1 MTYERQSNSGITDVL
16 QGVTLH
22 LKETGSTSLQITSDT
37 EQYRRLRQGPRHSF
51 SGCHPEVTTKTAYD
65 NQTSTFGLLAQSSAL
80 QGVSGELSQ
89 LLGSRINTGGAI
101 TSLYDLGLEFSAMAA
116 LP

>member
-1 MTYERQSNSGITDVL
+1 M

-37 EQYRRLRQGPRHSF
+37 SSIADSVKGLVTAFQDAIQ
-51 SGCHPEVTTKTAYD
+51 EVTTKTAYD
-65 NQTSTFGLLAQSSAL
+65 NQTGTFGLLAQSSAL

-89 LLGSRINTGGAI
+89 LLGSRINTEAPSPACTISGWSSA
-101 TSLYDLGLEFSAMAA
+101 AMAA